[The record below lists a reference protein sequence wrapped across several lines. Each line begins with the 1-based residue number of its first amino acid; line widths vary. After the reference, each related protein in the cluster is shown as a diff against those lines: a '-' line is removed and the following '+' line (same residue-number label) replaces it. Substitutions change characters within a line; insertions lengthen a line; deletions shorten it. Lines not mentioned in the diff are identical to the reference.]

1 MPLTGTE
8 RVRSLIGDLPKVAI
22 QEDVARGDGA
32 TTDFQLDMFP
42 IRTGTLTVYN
52 TGQSVSASANLPMGF
67 FQLTNS
73 APVSGNVILA
83 TYQYYAL
90 SEDEVQSILDSASGS
105 SLYLAAAIGLRTI
118 AANNARFFAYTQG
131 DKSVDKNMQTKKLMD
146 LAESYENAYKLGITL
161 GSQDMRIAR
170 FDDSGTEFQDFD
182 TAVASNIPT
191 GTYWLP

>member
-8 RVRSLIGDLPKVAI
+8 TLRSLIGDMPKAAI

-42 IRTGTLTVYN
+42 IQTGSLVVYN
-52 TGQSVSASANLPMGF
+52 TGSVVSASANLPKGT

-73 APVSGNVILA
+73 APASGNVILA
-83 TYQYYAL
+83 TYNYFAL
-90 SEDEVQSILDSASGS
+90 SEDECQQILNLNSGN
-105 SLYLAAAIGLRTI
+105 SLYLAAAVGLRAI

-146 LAESYENAYKLGITL
+146 LAESYEKAAEKAQTL
-161 GSQDMRIAR
+161 GTQSMAVSS
-170 FDDSGTEFQDFD
+170 FDDSGTEFEGYD
-182 TAVASNIPT
+182 TAIAVNNT
-191 GTYWLP
+191 GVDQF